1 MKRPV
6 MPRVLKGHR
15 HTYRTREFAALAGV
29 TVRTL
34 RYYDR
39 IGLLMPA
46 RSPAGYRLY
55 TRGDLEVLRE
65 IVALKAIGFPLSTI
79 TGLRRGT
86 PADVAV
92 AMRAQRRAL
101 EDKARLLNK
110 AIRAVAD
117 LERALQEGTH
127 ADLAVLRRIREIM
140 EVEHDNDDWQAA
152 FDTLSHVWQTRLP
165 DFSREALIQI
175 GQEWETLA
183 GDVQRALGDDP
194 RGPGGQQLAARC
206 CQLLVRLYGD
216 EVPLSTWVTA
226 GRHVEKW
233 SPSFGDWPGWRF
245 LSSALSAHLEAV

>member
-117 LERALQEGTH
+117 HRERCKRVRTPTS
-127 ADLAVLRRIREIM
+127 RCF
-140 EVEHDNDDWQAA
+140 VESGRSWRWN
-152 FDTLSHVWQTRLP
+152 TTTTTGRLP
-165 DFSREALIQI
+165 STPSVTSGR
-175 GQEWETLA
+175 
-183 GDVQRALGDDP
+183 RASQTF
-194 RGPGGQQLAARC
+194 RGKP
-206 CQLLVRLYGD
+206 
-216 EVPLSTWVTA
+216 
-226 GRHVEKW
+226 
-233 SPSFGDWPGWRF
+233 
-245 LSSALSAHLEAV
+245 